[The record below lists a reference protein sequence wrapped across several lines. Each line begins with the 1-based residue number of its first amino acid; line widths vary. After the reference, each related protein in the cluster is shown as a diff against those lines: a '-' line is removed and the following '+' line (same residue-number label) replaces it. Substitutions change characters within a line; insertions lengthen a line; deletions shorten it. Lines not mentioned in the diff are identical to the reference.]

1 MQSFTRRAQRWTT
14 RAADQRSAGRRV
26 VPGVVFSAWH
36 SGPVMEVVIA
46 EPGELTQADMNTAE
60 ALVRAAFGD
69 SFRAHDWLHGVD
81 GVHVLVTE
89 QDVLLAHA
97 SVVTRTLRYG
107 SESFPTGYVE
117 SVAVRA
123 DQQGRGLGRL
133 VMDHAE
139 AIIRA
144 EHQLGALNA
153 VESAAPFYAALG
165 WRPWTGHTQA
175 DTPDGVVD
183 TYHPDDRIFVLPTV
197 GTGRRF
203 EETSPLIC
211 DWRVGDLW

>member
-1 MQSFTRRAQRWTT
+1 MM
-14 RAADQRSAGRRV
+14 D
-26 VPGVVFSAWH
+26 
-36 SGPVMEVVIA
+36 VVIA
-46 EPGELTQADMNTAE
+46 EAGELTARDMAAAE

-81 GVHVLVTE
+81 GVHVLITE
-89 QDVLLAHA
+89 NADLLAHA

-107 SESFPTGYVE
+107 SASLTTGYVE
-117 SVAVRA
+117 SVAVDI

-144 EHQLGALNA
+144 RHQLGALNA
-153 VESAAPFYAALG
+153 VESAAPFYAARG
-165 WRPWTGHTQA
+165 WQPWAGHTQA
-175 DTPDGVVD
+175 DTPDGLVD
-183 TYHPDDRIFVLPTV
+183 TYHPDDRIFVLPTA
-197 GTGRRF
+197 GTRQQLCGS
-203 EETSPLIC
+203 SPLIC